1 MGSLIK
7 KDEMKPTK
15 ERAITDLPLSAFLS
29 VRGHQVLRIDG
40 YGQRAFFVFEETPQ
54 LDRDCM
60 DYFNRRAKVE
70 PLAFSEVLRNFKALA
85 IGRNRG

>member
-1 MGSLIK
+1 
-7 KDEMKPTK
+7 MKPAKTK
-15 ERAITDLPLSAFLS
+15 SISDLPLSAFLS
-29 VRGHQVLRIDG
+29 VLGHQVLKIEG
-40 YGQRAFFVFEETPQ
+40 YGQRTFFVFEETDQ
-54 LDRDCM
+54 LEKDCL